1 MSQAASLND
10 RLDQAVGQSSVITA
24 AAPAV
29 GRVMLSA
36 IFLLSAASKL
46 AAPSMTIGY
55 IASVGLPLPEVAF
68 GLAVVVELLGGLT
81 LIAGL
86 QTRLVALALAGFS
99 IATALIFHNQLGD
112 QNQFI
117 HFFKNVAM
125 AGGLLQVAAFGGG
138 RFSLDARLR

>member
-10 RLDQAVGQSSVITA
+10 HLDHALGQSSIITD
-24 AAPAV
+24 AAPAI
-29 GRVMLSA
+29 GRLMLSA

-46 AAPSMTIGY
+46 AAPAMTIGY
-55 IASVGLPLPEVAF
+55 IGSVGLPMPEVAY
-68 GLAVVVELLGGLT
+68 GLAVMVELLGGLA
-81 LIAGL
+81 LIVGL

-99 IATALIFHNQLGD
+99 IATAVCFHNQLGD
-112 QNQFI
+112 QNQFR

-125 AGGLLQVAAFGGG
+125 GGDLFQVAAFGSG